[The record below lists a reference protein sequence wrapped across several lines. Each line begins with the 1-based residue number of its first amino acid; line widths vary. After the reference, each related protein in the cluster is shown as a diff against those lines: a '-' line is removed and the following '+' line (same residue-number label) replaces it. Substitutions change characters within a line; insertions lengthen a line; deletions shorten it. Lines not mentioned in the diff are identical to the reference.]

1 VAFDLNTWSIVARDS
16 ATGRFGVAVTTKAFA
31 VGALCPFA
39 RAGVGAIATQARVN
53 PALGP
58 KGLRLLEHGLSAE
71 EVLQELLSNDPGR
84 EYRQLGVVDKRGHA
98 AAWTGKETNAWTGHI
113 VADGFTVQGNL
124 LAGEEVLQATVAAFQ
139 GSNAPFEE
147 RLIQALEAGQTVG
160 GDKRGKQSA
169 ALLVV
174 DTEDYPYVDIR
185 VDDHPEPLKELRR
198 LFDIH
203 RGGLMSVYHEWID
216 DIRRGHVPQSMAKED
231 EKR

>member
-84 EYRQLGVVDKRGHA
+84 EYRQLGVVDKHGHA